1 MKASLKI
8 EAIGDD
14 TEQFISHIRKLSRS
28 LARDFIGEIPRR
40 SWCAEVTGRDPRYG
54 YQRVFLRCKKDYR
67 ESNSKGSRGVYK
79 LYILESGEHV
89 YEVSNPVSW
98 RNTDRYFCRVTDDGD
113 IVRIEQKEVDV
124 WINRG
129 VSPSESTS

>member
-14 TEQFISHIRKLSRS
+14 TEQFITHIRKLSRS

-40 SWCAEVTGRDPRYG
+40 SWCAEIAGRDERFG
-54 YQRVFLRCKKDYR
+54 YRRVFLRYKRDYR

-79 LYILESGEHV
+79 FYILESGHI
-89 YEVSNPVSW
+89 YEVSAPKSW
-98 RNTDRYFCRVTDDGD
+98 RHVDRYFCKVTEDGG
-113 IVRIEQKEVDV
+113 IVRLSANEVDA
-124 WINRG
+124 WLMNG
-129 VSPSESTS
+129 AAPSE